1 MTKFYTVL
9 FALCGTLPNIN
20 AQSVDSETA
29 LPGLVI
35 RENRLELPFAE
46 QSRSIQIL
54 TRARLEAMP
63 VRTVAEALQSVAG
76 LDVRQRGPF
85 GVQADL
91 HARGGG
97 FDQALVLIDGVRLSD
112 PQTGHHLLNLPIDW
126 NAIER
131 IEILQGSGARIFG
144 QNAFACAVNIVT
156 KTPEAPQLSV
166 GAAAGAFGYQQ
177 ANLYTALPGKTIRQ
191 QLSVSRESADGY
203 RYNTDFK
210 VGNAFYQAGMTDKSN
225 GQWNLTAGFT
235 DRRFGANGYYG
246 RLEFRDQYEAV
257 QTSIISLGYRKKIG
271 NWLLKPRVYWR
282 RNQDEYLFTRSN
294 PAAFRNFHIS
304 QVVTTE
310 VNATH
315 ESRLGH
321 TGIGLSGDYTRLQ
334 SNNLGR
340 RERRTVSF
348 FAEHR
353 FALFNRRLDVTPG
366 VSVSHFSDFG
376 TFFFP
381 GLDAGFRLRES
392 WKVFANAGYN
402 YRIPTFTDLFYEDR
416 GNKGN
421 PDLVPERAFS
431 AEIGLQYQKAGWQA
445 RIAAF
450 RRDGNNLIDYS
461 KERESDRWTANNF
474 QQVLMQG
481 VDLSGS
487 VFFPAA
493 FGEKTWL
500 RRISAG
506 YTFLDA
512 NVDSPA
518 AFSRY
523 TLNNLRHQL
532 TADLE
537 HRLFG
542 PVRHSIRLR
551 WCDRLTANTETRGD
565 YWVADAKLFFETRR
579 LTVFVEATNFFNVTY
594 GELRYSDTAILTMPG
609 RWLRAGANFRF

>member
-1 MTKFYTVL
+1 MTKFYTACL
-9 FALCGTLPNIN
+9 ALLCIVPNIN
-20 AQSVDSETA
+20 AQSVDAETA

-35 RENRLELPFAE
+35 RENRLELPFSE

-54 TRARLEAMP
+54 TRAQLDAMP

-76 LDVRQRGPF
+76 LDIRQRGPF

-97 FDQALVLIDGVRLSD
+97 FDQALMLIDGVRLSD
-112 PQTGHHLLNLPIDW
+112 PQTGHHLLNLPVDW

-144 QNAFACAVNIVT
+144 QNAFACAINIVT
-156 KTPEAPQLSV
+156 KTPDAPKLSV

-177 ANLYTALPGKTIRQ
+177 TNAYAALPGKKYSQ
-191 QLSVSRESADGY
+191 QFSVSHEASDGY
-203 RYNTDFK
+203 RYNTDFG
-210 VGNAFYQAGMTDKSN
+210 VTNAFYQGALTDRSAGEWK
-225 GQWNLTAGFT
+225 LTAGLT
-235 DRRFGANGYYG
+235 DRQFGANGYYG

-257 QTSIISLGYRKKIG
+257 QTSLVSLGYRKKVG
-271 NWLLKPRVYWR
+271 RWLLKPRVSWR
-282 RNQDEYLFTRSN
+282 RNQDEYIFTRSN

-304 QVVTTE
+304 QVASAE
-310 VNATH
+310 FNAAR
-315 ESRLGH
+315 EGRLGY
-321 TGIGLSGDYTRLQ
+321 TGAGLSADYTRLQ
-334 SNNLGR
+334 SNNLGQ
-340 RERRTVSF
+340 RERRTVNF

-353 FALFNRRLDVTPG
+353 FALFNRRLDLTPG
-366 VSVSHFSDFG
+366 ISVSHFSDFG

-381 GLDAGFRLRES
+381 GLDAGFRIDPS

-431 AEIGLQYQKAGWQA
+431 AEMGVQYQRSGWQA
-445 RIAAF
+445 RISAF

-461 KERESDRWTANNF
+461 KEKESDRWTANNF
-474 QQVLMQG
+474 QAVLIQG
-481 VDLSGS
+481 VDLSGNL
-487 VFFPAA
+487 F
-493 FGEKTWL
+493 FGEKAWV
-500 RRISAG
+500 RRIDAG

-512 NVDSPA
+512 QTDSPA

-523 TLNNLRHQL
+523 TLNHLRHQL
-532 TADLE
+532 TAGVE

-542 PVRHSIRLR
+542 PLRHSIRMR
-551 WCDRLTANTETRGD
+551 WSDRLTANAETDGD
-565 YWVADAKLFFETRR
+565 YWVADAKIFFNTQR
-579 LTVFVEATNFFNVTY
+579 LTIFAEATNLFNATY

-609 RWLRAGANFRF
+609 RWLRTGANFRF